1 VRSTDNYIY
10 GCAAVWLVRP
20 LPLLLLS
27 PDSLATQFATVS
39 NAITHLN
46 LRSLRPAGS
55 KTRAIPRGYGF
66 DIVSCPN
73 YLFEA
78 IAWTSFTTLTLDWA
92 GSSPPLSRPYVN

>member
-1 VRSTDNYIY
+1 M
-10 GCAAVWLVRP
+10 
-20 LPLLLLS
+20 
-27 PDSLATQFATVS
+27 S

-78 IAWTSFTTLTLDWA
+78 IAWTSFTALTLDWA
-92 GSSPPLSRPYVN
+92 GASTFLFDSRRN